1 MQSVENVVPRLICYL
16 NPFMPSG
23 LFYLNSLDQSIYSL
37 MGVWSVFITTM
48 FIEMSVINA
57 NSVDPDQSPR
67 SVTLILVY
75 TVCQRPIYGTLGING
90 LRVHTD
96 KCFVYYINFYS
107 EEMFIFKFP
116 YKYSEYYTLFL
127 HLN

>member
-1 MQSVENVVPRLICYL
+1 M
-16 NPFMPSG
+16 
-23 LFYLNSLDQSIYSL
+23 LFKPIYAEWTL
-37 MGVWSVFITTM
+37 LPQLFGPVHLQFNGCLSVFITTM

-67 SVTLILVY
+67 SVALIWVY
-75 TVCQRPIYGTLGING
+75 TVCQCPIYGTLGING

-127 HLN
+127 HLD